1 MQVLFSRVFS
11 VSPFVRYMTLYR
23 NGVLDSQVRP
33 GLSNASSSES
43 DKYEEWIVN
52 PALLTLVRQ
61 RGNIDCG
68 GAEYVIV
75 RYGNFYEYVQAID
88 GGHIS
93 VGLETAAD
101 PIALAC
107 RIRDVLLEV
116 GLIAPALSAPA
127 GA

>member
-11 VSPFVRYMTLYR
+11 VSPFVRYMALYR